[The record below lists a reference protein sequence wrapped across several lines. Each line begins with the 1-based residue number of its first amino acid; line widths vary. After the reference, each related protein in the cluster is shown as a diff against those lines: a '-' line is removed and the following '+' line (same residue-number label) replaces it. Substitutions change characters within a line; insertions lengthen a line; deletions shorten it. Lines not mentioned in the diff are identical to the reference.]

1 MFIQECFILVQLE
14 IVAIEDFHGAI
25 HSRHFDMDMQQT
37 HSCTYIRSSRK
48 LKIIGDVGEGFKIV
62 GEGKG
67 KGVEGILREKK
78 TLVSEQI
85 SNIGTRN
92 LNIDARKTLS

>member
-1 MFIQECFILVQLE
+1 M
-14 IVAIEDFHGAI
+14 
-25 HSRHFDMDMQQT
+25 
-37 HSCTYIRSSRK
+37 
-48 LKIIGDVGEGFKIV
+48 KIIGDVGEGFKIV

>member
-1 MFIQECFILVQLE
+1 
-14 IVAIEDFHGAI
+14 
-25 HSRHFDMDMQQT
+25 
-37 HSCTYIRSSRK
+37 

-67 KGVEGILREKK
+67 KGVEGILKK
-78 TLVSEQI
+78 KQTSASEQI
-85 SNIGTRN
+85 LNIRTRN